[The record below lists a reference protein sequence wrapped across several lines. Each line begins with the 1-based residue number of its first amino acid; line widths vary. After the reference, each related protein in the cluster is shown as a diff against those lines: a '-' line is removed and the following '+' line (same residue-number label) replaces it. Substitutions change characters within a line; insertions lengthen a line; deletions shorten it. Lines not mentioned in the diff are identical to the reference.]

1 MNTRPEEP
9 EETAEQE
16 KIAPEPPETAGEAE
30 NDMEIPA
37 LPGGPANSDFMQQ
50 AIEEALYSI
59 STHSGGPIG
68 SVIVGNGTV
77 LGKGHDRSL
86 TDGEGAHAEQQA
98 IAEAR
103 KALNTEDLSG
113 CILYTTAEPCTE
125 CLLACRAANIDF
137 VRYGCT
143 LDDCAEIGLET
154 DLGEGE
160 DAQIPR
166 GYLVCSDRNACLRLF
181 ALYSERK
188 AAD

>member
-1 MNTRPEEP
+1 MPRACILKLHRPV
-9 EETAEQE
+9 QRL
-16 KIAPEPPETAGEAE
+16 PETLCRLQHAQRVFTSKVV
-30 NDMEIPA
+30 NPA
-37 LPGGPANSDFMQQ
+37 R
-50 AIEEALYSI
+50 ALCGI
-59 STHSGGPIG
+59 KDLVRHLTHIRH
-68 SVIVGNGTV
+68 GTV
-77 LGKGHDRSL
+77 LGKGHDRCL

-143 LDDCAEIGLET
+143 MDDCAEIGLET

-188 AAD
+188 AAG